1 MKKIVPLCMLF
12 IAFVFPK
19 NGQAQFN
26 KNVVIAHRGA
36 WKESS
41 LPENSIASLKQAI
54 QLGCHGSEFDVHLT
68 KDDSLVVNHDDDF
81 YGTAIASAT
90 YKELLVKNLPNGEK
104 IPTVREYLKEGI
116 KQKGTKLIFEIKTS
130 TRKERSLKL
139 TRMSVDLVRELGAQN
154 WVEYI
159 CFDYDVG
166 KLVHKLDSKAKVA
179 YLKGDKTPAQVKRD
193 GYTGL
198 DYNYKVYKKH
208 PEWIQEAQDLGLTVN
223 AWTVNDREEMKNL
236 LAQKLDYITT
246 NEPELLLD
254 ILNENNY
261 RACH

>member
-1 MKKIVPLCMLF
+1 MKKVIPLSMLF
-12 IAFVFPK
+12 LALFFPK

-36 WKESS
+36 WKNAT

-54 QLGCHGSEFDVHLT
+54 QLGCHGAEFDVHLT

-81 YGTAIASAT
+81 HGIDIESAT
-90 YKELLVKNLPNGEK
+90 YKELLVENLSNGEK
-104 IPTVREYLKEGI
+104 IPTVREYLKEGT
-116 KQKGTKLIFEIKTS
+116 KQKNTKLIFEIKTS
-130 TRKERSLKL
+130 TKGKEQSLKL
-139 TRMSVDLVRELGAQN
+139 TRMSVDLVKELRAEN

-166 KLVHKLDSKAKVA
+166 KLVHKLDPKAKVS
-179 YLKGDKTPAQVKRD
+179 YLKGDKTPAQVEKD

-198 DYNYKVYKKH
+198 DYNYKAYIKH
-208 PEWIQEAQDLGLTVN
+208 PTWIKEAQNLGLTVN
-223 AWTVNDREEMKNL
+223 AWTVNDGEEMKNL

-254 ILNENNY
+254 ILNKK
-261 RACH
+261 